1 MKSMTYIRRA
11 GMALALLFVT
21 TAALAAGPSYRIG
34 VDGLACPFCAY
45 GIEKKLN
52 AIAGVEHLETL
63 IEDGTVRVTMQDGMT
78 LDEAAARE
86 AVKSAGFSLRK
97 FERLQSNPPDA
108 PEGDAQ

>member
-1 MKSMTYIRRA
+1 MKFMTGIQAA
-11 GMALALLFVT
+11 GMALGLLL
-21 TAALAAGPSYRIG
+21 AAAAAFAAGPSYRIE

-52 AIAGVEHLETL
+52 AIAGVEHLETR
-63 IEDGTVRVTMQDGMT
+63 IEDGSVRVTMADGMS

-86 AVKSAGFSLRK
+86 AITAAGFSLRR
-97 FERLQSNPPDA
+97 FERLQPAAPGA